1 MKRNYSAVLSL
12 LLAGGIC
19 CTGCAKTGGEAT
31 AAQKLGGSFTTEMTM
46 TMEDWTAAGTLSRLG
61 DGAWSVSFAEPA
73 TLAGVVLDFSGVT
86 FMDSSGIAVALRGWQ
101 RMRELGGA
109 VTLYHVAQQP
119 RKVFEASGVGR
130 MVTIV

>member
-1 MKRNYSAVLSL
+1 MEISAKHQGDQLELALTGELDHHGAKGLLDCLEREIERTVPMSL
-12 LLAGGIC
+12 
-19 CTGCAKTGGEAT
+19 
-31 AAQKLGGSFTTEMTM
+31 
-46 TMEDWTAAGTLSRLG
+46 
-61 DGAWSVSFAEPA
+61 
-73 TLAGVVLDFSGVT
+73 VLDFSGVT

>member
-1 MKRNYSAVLSL
+1 MSTGASVGSAGWQVHSAFFLPHCGQSPAQSGL
-12 LLAGGIC
+12 QSSTVGIWNMNSYGIGDESIHVW
-19 CTGCAKTGGEAT
+19 TNGFH
-31 AAQKLGGSFTTEMTM
+31 AALHCRDGI
-46 TMEDWTAAGTLSRLG
+46 TL
-61 DGAWSVSFAEPA
+61 V
-73 TLAGVVLDFSGVT
+73 DFSGVT

>member
-1 MKRNYSAVLSL
+1 MEVSVKCEARHICIRLSGELDHHSAKGL
-12 LLAGGIC
+12 LRRLDQEIEKALP
-19 CTGCAKTGGEAT
+19 T
-31 AAQKLGGSFTTEMTM
+31 QL
-46 TMEDWTAAGTLSRLG
+46 TLDL
-61 DGAWSVSFAEPA
+61 
-73 TLAGVVLDFSGVT
+73 SGVT
-86 FMDSSGIAVALRGWQ
+86 FMDSSGIALLLRGWQ

>member
-1 MKRNYSAVLSL
+1 MSVEIKTDEDVVTAFLSGEIDHHVALPIREKTDAAIISAHPKR
-12 LLAGGIC
+12 
-19 CTGCAKTGGEAT
+19 
-31 AAQKLGGSFTTEMTM
+31 
-46 TMEDWTAAGTLSRLG
+46 
-61 DGAWSVSFAEPA
+61 
-73 TLAGVVLDFSGVT
+73 VVLDFSGVT